1 MIEIKDKN
9 YVEFTKEMKDEY
21 TILAPTMLPIHFNM
35 FSRMMATQGYKLE
48 FYEGDVNSALNEGL
62 RSVHNDMCF
71 PALIV
76 VGQMLHALKSGEYD
90 PNKTALVL
98 SQTGGGCRASNYIP
112 MLRRGFKRKWI

>member
-48 FYEGDVNSALNEGL
+48 FYEGDVSSA
-62 RSVHNDMCF
+62 
-71 PALIV
+71 
-76 VGQMLHALKSGEYD
+76 
-90 PNKTALVL
+90 
-98 SQTGGGCRASNYIP
+98 
-112 MLRRGFKRKWI
+112 